1 MKIGIDCRMYGSDFT
16 GIGNYIQELVGQ
28 LALINTEFKFI
39 LYFNEPEYSKFQL
52 PNKNFQK
59 ILVNCPIYSL
69 KEQIKFAVILYQT
82 SPNLMHF
89 PHFNAPIFY
98 FKKNIVTIHDLTL
111 NRFATSKIKKF
122 AYNLSIVINVLKA
135 KQIICVSDFSKNHLN
150 KTFKIISKKVQT
162 VHLGCL
168 FKDKQPKLNPD
179 LPKQYIFYAGNWK
192 KHKNIE
198 NLVLAFEILKNHYQ
212 YKGKL
217 ILTGLPSPDNPKPL
231 ETIQKSKYKEQIVL
245 AKKLSQQQLAQH
257 YNQCQCYVQ
266 PSLAEGFGLPILEA
280 FYYNKPVVCS
290 RAGALPEIAQKAAR
304 YFNPLDPQDIAL
316 QIHNRLKNT
325 DKNSNMLKLG
335 RSRLKD
341 FSFQT
346 MAKKTYQI
354 YKSCLK
360 S

>member
-1 MKIGIDCRMYGSDFT
+1 M
-16 GIGNYIQELVGQ
+16 
-28 LALINTEFKFI
+28 
-39 LYFNEPEYSKFQL
+39 
-52 PNKNFQK
+52 
-59 ILVNCPIYSL
+59 
-69 KEQIKFAVILYQT
+69 
-82 SPNLMHF
+82 
-89 PHFNAPIFY
+89 
-98 FKKNIVTIHDLTL
+98 
-111 NRFATSKIKKF
+111 
-122 AYNLSIVINVLKA
+122 
-135 KQIICVSDFSKNHLN
+135 
-150 KTFKIISKKVQT
+150 
-162 VHLGCL
+162 
-168 FKDKQPKLNPD
+168 
-179 LPKQYIFYAGNWK
+179 PKQYIFYAGNWK

-231 ETIQKSKYKEQIVL
+231 ETIQKSKYENQIIL
-245 AKKLSQQQLAQH
+245 AKKLTSQQLAQH

-290 RAGALPEIAQKAAR
+290 RAGSLPEIAQKAAS

-316 QIHNRLKNT
+316 QINNRLKNT

-335 RSRLKD
+335 STRLKD

-354 YKSCLK
+354 YKLCLK
-360 S
+360 N